1 MTEKTTVQTTAE
13 TDDTAQGA
21 AVLKRY
27 RKLLFRQRDL
37 FRNYLVVLEK
47 QRDSI
52 PTANTDELIAR
63 VELEEQAVSEILSLQ
78 KVIDPLEITYN
89 ASVYLTGGD
98 FADDIPAL
106 EAALEDLKRQAVA
119 LSSHN
124 RDLLS
129 ARMKEIRGE
138 INILKSHPV
147 IAETRRAVYQNLAT
161 AGLIDIKG

>member
-1 MTEKTTVQTTAE
+1 MTQEAC
-13 TDDTAQGA
+13 AQGA
-21 AVLKRY
+21 GTQGVLVLKRY

-63 VELEEQAVSEILSLQ
+63 VELEEQTVAEILWIQ
-78 KVIDPLEITYN
+78 KLIDPLEITYN

-98 FADDIPAL
+98 FPDDIPAL

-119 LSSHN
+119 LSSGN

-138 INILKSHPV
+138 INILKSNPV
-147 IAETRRAVYQNLAT
+147 IAETRRVVYQNLAT
-161 AGLIDIKG
+161 ASLVDIKG